1 MNTIRKFSDVIN
13 LIEQQRKAML
23 ETNPFFKTITDETFS
38 VEQRMLFVPYM
49 LFFSCGGPDVITL
62 LMKSDKNPNDLNFI
76 EKKVNAF
83 INEDNFHYNFYLKD
97 LETLGF
103 TIEKFGSVNAVIR
116 HVFSEESI
124 PVRKLVYSLS
134 HYSRQHLDPL
144 IRLTLCE
151 LIEAGLFD
159 LFVTIYKK
167 IIKIENSP
175 FAHLHYFGDTH
186 VNLEMNHTVT
196 SWFSGNESDLA
207 KIEIPSYSGHFLA
220 QAVEEIM
227 HNFNE
232 MYLAFHTIILNGE
245 SIFPEKY
252 NITNLPP
259 IHQITNNLYCPTIDK
274 KKSIL
279 QEYLFAMKHHKV
291 FKMIDSIEKLG
302 VFMQWHIFAV
312 WDFMSLIKRLQRE
325 LTGLSL
331 PWMPPENA
339 NVARL
344 INEIVLSEETDI
356 LPNGSHCSHFELYLD
371 AMKEIKVST
380 IWIDNFINQL
390 KNGVEVHEALA
401 GLPLPEA
408 IKDFVNAT
416 LATAFEGNILDVLGS
431 FFYGR
436 EDSIPKMFQNLFN
449 RLSAEALHTPMF
461 VYYLQRHIQ
470 LDADSHGPALQT
482 IIDELTK
489 NDSKKITR
497 ILDSAIHAV
506 QQRIKLWDALANTLQ
521 TEKLSCVFEKQ

>member
-1 MNTIRKFSDVIN
+1 MNKIRKFSDVIN
-13 LIEQQRKAML
+13 LIEKQRKVMF
-23 ETNPFFKTITDETFS
+23 ETNPFFKIVADEAFS
-38 VEQRMLFVPYM
+38 VEQRMLFIPYM

-62 LMKSDKNPNDLNFI
+62 LMKSDKEPSDLNFI
-76 EKKVNAF
+76 EKKINAF
-83 INEDNFHYNFYLKD
+83 INEDNFHYNFYLTD

-103 TIEKFGSVNAVIR
+103 TMEKFGSVNAVIR
-116 HVFSEESI
+116 HIFAQESI

-144 IRLTLCE
+144 VRLTLCE

-167 IIKIENSP
+167 IVKKENSP
-175 FAHLHYFGDTH
+175 FANLHYFGDTH

-196 SWFSGNESDLA
+196 SWFSGNESDVA
-207 KIEIPSYSGHFLA
+207 EIEIPPYSGHFLA
-220 QAVEEIM
+220 QAVEEIIN
-227 HNFNE
+227 NFNE
-232 MYLAFHTIILNGE
+232 MYLAFHAIILKGDT
-245 SIFPEKY
+245 IFPEKY
-252 NITNLPP
+252 TITNLPP
-259 IHQITNNLYCPTIDK
+259 IHQITNNLYSPEIDK

-279 QEYLFAMKHHKV
+279 QESISAMKHHKV
-291 FKMIDSIEKLG
+291 FGMISSVEKLG
-302 VFMQWHIFAV
+302 TFMQWHVFAV
-312 WDFMSLIKRLQRE
+312 WDFMSLIKRLQRD

-339 NVARL
+339 KIARL

-356 LPNGSHCSHFELYLD
+356 LPNESYSSHFDLYRD

-380 IWIDNFINQL
+380 AWIDNFVNQL

-401 GLPLPEA
+401 RQSLPEA
-408 IKDFVNAT
+408 IKDFVKAT
-416 LATAFEGNILDVLGS
+416 LAISCDGNILDVLGS

-436 EDSIPKMFQNLFN
+436 EDSIPEMFQNL
-449 RLSAEALHTPMF
+449 LDSWSIKVEHAPMF

-482 IIDELTK
+482 IIDELTE
-489 NDSKKITR
+489 NDPKKITR
-497 ILDSAIHAV
+497 ILDSAIQAI
-506 QQRIKLWDALANTLQ
+506 QQRINLWDALANELQ
-521 TEKLSCVFEKQ
+521 TEKLSCVFEGQ